1 MPKRE
6 AAFTAALQRVYY
18 PEVDM
23 DVFGIRLVGVN
34 AETGRKLV
42 MSIVLIAV
50 LLVLRW
56 LLAALNRWLIEHHP
70 EARATFWVRQIVN
83 IVLVVVLAFGIASI
97 WLDNPAHLTTAMG
110 LLSAGLAFALQK
122 PISAIAGYLVIL
134 RGRTFHVGDRILMGD
149 VRGEVI
155 AVGFIQTTI
164 MEMGEP
170 PGEQADA
177 PAMWVKGRQFSGRI
191 VTVSNSTVF
200 DKPVY
205 NYTRDFPYLWAEM
218 MIPITYT
225 ADRAKAEAIM
235 LEAARRHTL
244 QASRT
249 SADAMR
255 HMQETY
261 FVKATDFEPRV
272 FYRLTDN
279 WLELGLRFVVADR
292 GIREVKDA
300 ISREIITAFDAA
312 GIGIASATY
321 DIVGLPPVRVRPEK
335 GVE

>member
-1 MPKRE
+1 
-6 AAFTAALQRVYY
+6 
-18 PEVDM
+18 M
-23 DVFGIRLVGVN
+23 DVFGIKLVGVTADN
-34 AETGRKLV
+34 GRKLL
-42 MSIVLIAV
+42 MSITLIAA

-56 LLAALNRWLIEHHP
+56 LLAALNRYLIEHHP
-70 EARATFWVRQIVN
+70 AARATFWVRQVVN
-83 IVLVVVLAFGIASI
+83 IALVIVLFLGIASI

-110 LLSAGLAFALQK
+110 VLSAGLAFALQK

-170 PGEQADA
+170 PGEQSDA
-177 PAMWVKGRQFSGRI
+177 PAMWVKGRQFSGRV

-205 NYTRDFPYLWAEM
+205 NYTRDFPFLWAEM
-218 MIPITYT
+218 DIPITYA
-225 ADRAKAEAIM
+225 ADRERAEAIL
-235 LEAARRHTL
+235 LEAARRHS
-244 QASRT
+244 AGT
-249 SADAMR
+249 SQLGVEAMR

-261 FVKATDFEPRV
+261 FVNEADLEPRV

-279 WLELGLRFVVADR
+279 WLELGLRFVVHDR
-292 GIREVKDA
+292 GIREIKDA
-300 ISREIITAFDAA
+300 MSREIIAALDAA

-321 DIVGLPPVRVRPEK
+321 DIVGLPPVRIRREK
-335 GVE
+335 GDE

>member
-1 MPKRE
+1 
-6 AAFTAALQRVYY
+6 
-18 PEVDM
+18 M
-23 DVFGIRLVGVN
+23 DVYGIRLVGVS
-34 AETGRKLV
+34 AESGHKLL
-42 MSIVLIAV
+42 MSIVLIVV
-50 LLVLRW
+50 LLILRW
-56 LLAALNRWLIEHHP
+56 LLAALNRYLIERHP
-70 EARATFWVRQIVN
+70 DAPATFWVRQIANVA
-83 IVLVVVLAFGIASI
+83 LVIILAFGLTSI
-97 WLDNPAHLTTAMG
+97 WLNNPAHLTTAMG

-149 VRGEVI
+149 VRGQVI

-191 VTVSNSTVF
+191 VTVSNSMVF

-205 NYTRDFPYLWAEM
+205 NYTRDFPYLWEEM
-218 MIPITYT
+218 MIPITYN
-225 ADRAKAEAIM
+225 ADRAKAEAII
-235 LEAARRHTL
+235 LEAARRHSTNT
-244 QASRT
+244 SRV
-249 SADAMR
+249 SAEAMR
-255 HMQETY
+255 RMKEVY
-261 FVKATDFEPRV
+261 FVDATDFEPRV

-279 WLELGLRFVVADR
+279 WLELSVRFVVFDR

-300 ISREIITAFDAA
+300 MSREIITAFDAA

-321 DIVGLPPVRVRPEK
+321 DIVGLPPVRIRPEK
-335 GVE
+335 GPE

>member
-1 MPKRE
+1 
-6 AAFTAALQRVYY
+6 
-18 PEVDM
+18 M
-23 DVFGIRLVGVN
+23 DVFGIRLVGVS
-34 AETGRKLV
+34 AESGRKLL
-42 MSIVLIAV
+42 MSIVLIVA
-50 LLVLRW
+50 LLILRW
-56 LLAALNRWLIEHHP
+56 LLAALNRYLIERHP
-70 EARATFWVRQIVN
+70 NAPATFWIRQIVN
-83 IVLVVVLAFGIASI
+83 IVLVVVLAFGLASI
-97 WLDNPAHLTTAMG
+97 WLNNPAHLTTAMG

-177 PAMWVKGRQFSGRI
+177 PAMWVKGRQFSGRV
-191 VTVSNSTVF
+191 VTVSNSMVF

-205 NYTRDFPYLWAEM
+205 NYTRDFPYLWEEM
-218 MIPITYT
+218 TIPVTYD
-225 ADRAKAEAIM
+225 ADRAKAEEII
-235 LEAARRHTL
+235 LEAARRHSMQT
-244 QASRT
+244 SRV
-249 SADAMR
+249 SAEAMR
-255 HMQETY
+255 HMQEVY
-261 FVKATDFEPRV
+261 FVNSTDFEPRV

-279 WLELGLRFVVADR
+279 WLELAVRFVVADR

-300 ISREIITAFDAA
+300 MSREIIEGFDAA

-321 DIVGLPPVRVRPEK
+321 DIVGLPTVRVRREKDPE
-335 GVE
+335 

>member
-1 MPKRE
+1 
-6 AAFTAALQRVYY
+6 
-18 PEVDM
+18 M

-34 AETGRKLV
+34 AESGRKLLI
-42 MSIVLIAV
+42 SIALIVA
-50 LLVLRW
+50 LLVVRW
-56 LLAALNRWLIEHHP
+56 LFAAFNRYLLEHRP
-70 EARATFWVRQIVN
+70 DARATFWVRQVVN
-83 IVLVVVLAFGIASI
+83 VILVLVLAFGLASI
-97 WLDNPAHLTTAMG
+97 WLNNPAHLTTAMG

-170 PGEQADA
+170 PGEQEDQ
-177 PAMWVKGRQFSGRI
+177 PAMWVKGRQFSGRV

-205 NYTRDFPYLWAEM
+205 NYTRDFPYIWEEM
-218 MIPITYT
+218 TIPITYA
-225 ADRAKAEAIM
+225 ADRAQAEAIM
-235 LEAARRHTL
+235 LAAARRHST
-244 QASRT
+244 RT
-249 SADAMR
+249 SEVSAEALR
-255 HMQETY
+255 RMQETY
-261 FVKATDFEPRV
+261 FVKSAAFEPRV

-279 WLELGLRFVVADR
+279 WLELAVRFVVADR

-300 ISREIITAFDAA
+300 MSREIITAFDAA

-321 DIVGLPPVRVRPEK
+321 DIVGLPPVRVRRE
-335 GVE
+335 EDAR

>member
-1 MPKRE
+1 
-6 AAFTAALQRVYY
+6 
-18 PEVDM
+18 M

-34 AETGRKLV
+34 GENGRKLL
-42 MSIVLIAV
+42 MSLALIAA
-50 LLVLRW
+50 LLILRW

-70 EARATFWVRQIVN
+70 EARTTFWVRQIVN
-83 IVLVVVLAFGIASI
+83 IGLVIVLCFGIASI

-110 LLSAGLAFALQK
+110 ILTAGLAFALQK

-177 PAMWVKGRQFSGRI
+177 PAMWVKGRQFSGRV
-191 VTVSNSTVF
+191 VTVSNSMVF

-225 ADRAKAEAIM
+225 ADRARAEAII
-235 LEAARRHTL
+235 LESARRH
-244 QASRT
+244 SRRT
-249 SADAMR
+249 SEFSAEAMR

-261 FVKATDFEPRV
+261 FVKADDFEPRV

-279 WLELGLRFVVADR
+279 WLELGLRFVVPDR

-300 ISREIITAFDAA
+300 MSREIIAAFDAA
-312 GIGIASATY
+312 GIGIASSTY
-321 DIVGLPPVRVRPEK
+321 DIVGLPPVRIRRAGDTE
-335 GVE
+335 

>member
-1 MPKRE
+1 
-6 AAFTAALQRVYY
+6 
-18 PEVDM
+18 M

-34 AETGRKLV
+34 DVNGRKLL
-42 MSIVLIAV
+42 MSIALIAA
-50 LLVLRW
+50 LLILRW
-56 LLAALNRWLIEHHP
+56 LLAALNRYLIEHHP
-70 EARATFWVRQIVN
+70 RARATFWVRQIVN
-83 IVLVVVLAFGIASI
+83 IALVIVLVFGIASI

-110 LLSAGLAFALQK
+110 VLSAGLAFALQK

-170 PGEQADA
+170 PGEQSDA
-177 PAMWVKGRQFSGRI
+177 PAMWVKGRQFSGRV

-205 NYTRDFPYLWAEM
+205 NYTRDFPFLWAEM
-218 MIPITYT
+218 EIPITYT
-225 ADRAKAEAIM
+225 ADRAKAEAI
-235 LEAARRHTL
+235 LLDVARRH
-244 QASRT
+244 SGYT
-249 SADAMR
+249 SQLSAEAMR
-255 HMQETY
+255 HMQATY
-261 FVKATDFEPRV
+261 FVNAADLEPRV

-279 WLELGLRFVVADR
+279 WLELGLRFVVRDR

-300 ISREIITAFDAA
+300 MSREIIAAFDAA

-321 DIVGLPPVRVRPEK
+321 DIVGLPTLRVRPEK
-335 GVE
+335 DSG

>member
-1 MPKRE
+1 M
-6 AAFTAALQRVYY
+6 YY
-18 PEVDM
+18 PEADM
-23 DVFGIRLVGVN
+23 DVFGIRLVGVS

-42 MSIVLIAV
+42 MSIVLIVA

-56 LLAALNRWLIEHHP
+56 LLAALNRWLIERHP
-70 EARATFWVRQIVN
+70 GARATFWIRQIVN

-122 PISAIAGYLVIL
+122 PISALAGYLVIL

-218 MIPITYT
+218 MIPITYA
-225 ADRAKAEAIM
+225 ADRARAEAIM
-235 LEAARRHTL
+235 LEAAKRHTA
-244 QASRT
+244 QTSRT
-249 SADAMR
+249 SAEAMR

-261 FVKATDFEPRV
+261 FVTATDFEPRV

-279 WLELGLRFVVADR
+279 WLELGLRFVVSDR

-321 DIVGLPPVRVRPEK
+321 DIVGLPPVRIRPGN
-335 GVE
+335 GVEQAPASP

>member
-1 MPKRE
+1 
-6 AAFTAALQRVYY
+6 
-18 PEVDM
+18 M
-23 DVFGIRLVGVN
+23 DVFGIRLVGVSGEN
-34 AETGRKLV
+34 GRKLL
-42 MSIVLIAV
+42 MSLALIAA
-50 LLVLRW
+50 LLILRW

-83 IVLVVVLAFGIASI
+83 IALVVVLFFGIASI

-110 LLSAGLAFALQK
+110 ILSAGLAFALQK

-177 PAMWVKGRQFSGRI
+177 PAMWVKGRQFSGRV
-191 VTVSNSTVF
+191 VTVSNSMVF

-205 NYTRDFPYLWAEM
+205 NYTRDFPFLWAEID
-218 MIPITYT
+218 IPITYA
-225 ADRAKAEAIM
+225 ADRGKAEAIL
-235 LEAARRHTL
+235 LEAARHHGGK
-244 QASRT
+244 T
-249 SADAMR
+249 SEISAQAMR

-261 FVKATDFEPRV
+261 FVKAADFEPRV

-279 WLELGLRFVVADR
+279 WLELGLRFVVPDR

-300 ISREIITAFDAA
+300 MSREIIAAFDAA
-312 GIGIASATY
+312 GIGIASSTY
-321 DIVGLPPVRVRPEK
+321 DIVGLPTVRVRRARDNE
-335 GVE
+335 